1 MSQEQTT
8 EKGIAEATTG
18 MYLMFALGNSQY
30 GVEILKVRQIIPL
43 IDAKL
48 MDTDLPNAAQALRG
62 VIELRGEIIPVYDM
76 RLKVGMVSSDDHG
89 KKCIIVVDV
98 DFGKKNQR
106 TGILVD
112 YVLEVLRLES
122 NALAG
127 STAFQQGNVEA
138 DMIKG
143 VASING
149 QAKILL
155 NIDRLLTTATDSRSV
170 AAATGKAPTTEDA
183 TTAPLGDT
191 LSKYID

>member
-1 MSQEQTT
+1 MSQETT
-8 EKGIAEATTG
+8 SDKGIAEATSG
-18 MYLMFALGNSQY
+18 MYLMFALGQSQY

-43 IDAKL
+43 IDAQL
-48 MDTDLPNAAQALRG
+48 MNTDLPNATEALRG

-76 RLKVGMVSSDDHG
+76 RLKVGMASTDDHD

-98 DFGKKNQR
+98 DFGKKIQR

-122 NALAG
+122 NVLAG
-127 STAFQQGNVEA
+127 SSAFQQGGLEA
-138 DMIKG
+138 EMVKG
-143 VASING
+143 VASIKG

-155 NIDRLLTTATDSRSV
+155 NIDRLLTTATSPAALAASRDS
-170 AAATGKAPTTEDA
+170 APTTENA
-183 TTAPLGDT
+183 TTSPVDNS